1 MKAKFCV
8 LFDMDGVILDT
19 ETQYN
24 KLFHHIGDKYNSGIE
39 NFEKVIKGTTLPN
52 IISRY
57 FSHLSDAEKKSLEN
71 EVHAFEKNMDYTK
84 EIKGSFAFV
93 RMLKDNGIKVGLVTS
108 SDDTKMAS
116 VYEQNDVRKIFD
128 VVVTANRI
136 TIGKPDPMCFLLA
149 AQDLGYEPK
158 DCFVFEDSFAGVE
171 AGKRAG
177 MKVIALDTTHSAELL
192 KEKCDIEDIIS
203 DFSQLTL
210 QDLEDR
216 YNS

>member
-1 MKAKFCV
+1 MKNRFCV

-24 KLFHHIGDKYNSGIE
+24 KLFHYIGDKYNSGIE

-57 FSHLSDAEKKSLEN
+57 FSHLGDDEKKALED
-71 EVHAFEKNMDYTK
+71 EVHKYEENMDYNK

-93 RMLKDNGIKVGLVTS
+93 QMLKDNGIKVGLVTS

-116 VYEQNDVRKIFD
+116 VYKQNDVRKIFD
-128 VVVTANRI
+128 VLVTANRI

-177 MKVIALDTTHSAELL
+177 MEVIALDTTHSAEQL
-192 KEKCDIEDIIS
+192 KEKCNITDIIS
-203 DFSQLTL
+203 DFTQITL
-210 QDLEDR
+210 QDLENR
-216 YNS
+216 YNA